1 MSGFNPDRF
10 LSETVVPPTDNF
22 VEPQAPVT
30 LWVDSKNRPMFPHT
44 VDSTMLAAFRSCPQ
58 KMFRQY
64 VQHWKPTSES
74 VHLVAGGAFAKGLE
88 VARRAYFEGVASV
101 PTVSYDAAN
110 NFKRKV
116 TWDELPCPQHDNT
129 FATSAGLAAL
139 IAAYGDFEC
148 PPDSAKSLERTAGAL
163 EFYFDRY
170 PLGADGMLPIHLPNG
185 KSGIEFSFANPLEFR
200 HPISGD
206 PILYTGR
213 ADLICHFADDVWIL
227 DDKTTTS
234 LGASWA
240 NQWELR
246 SQFTGYAWSAKQQG
260 LEAAGCLV
268 RGVSIL
274 KTKYDTQQVMT
285 YRTEHE
291 MERWYKQVHRDL
303 QRMLN
308 CWEEGWW
315 DYSLD
320 SACTEYGG
328 CSLTRICKSQ
338 SPDDYLPIYFHQRVW
353 DPLARRELTVAEWEQ
368 EWAGKALVGA

>member
-1 MSGFNPDRF
+1 MTSFNPDAF
-10 LSETVVPPTDNF
+10 LSDTIIPPSSEF
-22 VEPQAPVT
+22 AVKPSAPY
-30 LWVDSKNRPMFPHT
+30 LPVDDKNRPMFPHT
-44 VDSTMLAAFRSCPQ
+44 IDSTMLAAFRSCPQ

-88 VARRAYFEGVASV
+88 VARQAFFEGVAQV
-101 PTVSYDAAN
+101 PEVSYDAAN
-110 NFKRKV
+110 DFKRKV
-116 TWDELPCPQHDNT
+116 VWREEVCEKHQNDL
-129 FATSAGLAAL
+129 ATSIGLAAL

-170 PLGADGMLPIHLPNG
+170 PLGSDGMLPIQTSTG
-185 KSGIEFSFANPLEFR
+185 RSGIEFSFANPLPIS
-200 HPISGD
+200 HPVSGD

-213 ADLICHFADDVWIL
+213 ADLLCHFADAVWIL

-246 SQFTGYAWSAKQQG
+246 SQFTGYCWSARQQG
-260 LEAAGCLV
+260 IETAGCLV

-285 YRTEHE
+285 YRTDHE
-291 MERWYKQVHRDL
+291 IDRWEKQTIRDI
-303 QRMLN
+303 QRMQQ

-315 DYSLD
+315 DYALD
-320 SACTEYGG
+320 TACTEYGG
-328 CSLTRICKSQ
+328 CAFTRICKSQ
-338 SPDDYLPIYFHQRVW
+338 SPEDYLPMYFHQRVW
-353 DPLARRELTVAEWEQ
+353 DPLARRELTVQEWEE
-368 EWAGKALVGA
+368 EWSGKKFLGE